1 MSVTVDRQPLAA
13 QQMGLQ
19 TLGQLLAHLQKENRL
34 VVHVLVDGQ
43 EPDLSEMGS
52 LRRIPLDGHTL
63 FVETADPRD
72 LAFQALAEVEAQLD
86 EADRLRAQAS
96 DLILAGQH
104 QPAMAKLSGCF
115 ATWQAA
121 PESVLKTA
129 QILRVDLEQVR
140 VEGKPLADGVRL
152 FAEQLRHIKE
162 ALENRDFVQL
172 NDILTY
178 EAPETTAH
186 WRAAIQALR
195 DAVSVVH

>member
-13 QQMGLQ
+13 EQMGLQ

-52 LRRIPLDGHTL
+52 VRRIPLDGHTL
-63 FVETADPRD
+63 FVETADPHD
-72 LAFQALAEVEAQLD
+72 LAFQALSEVEAQLD
-86 EADRLRAQAS
+86 EADQLRAQAS
-96 DLILAGQH
+96 DLILAGQ
-104 QPAMAKLSGCF
+104 QQQAMTKLSGCF

-129 QILRVDLEQVR
+129 QILRVDLERLR

-162 ALENRDFVQL
+162 AVENRDFVAL

-178 EAPETTAH
+178 EAPGTTAH

-195 DAVSVVH
+195 GAVSAVH